1 MPGPVLELVVGLA
14 LGFVLPSS
22 TTASGAFVGTLGSL
36 GFLILM
42 FLVGVEFDL
51 RRIWR
56 SSTAAIAVGI
66 GLFGVSLGVS
76 DLVLGRDL
84 DASTLWVV
92 GGAATS
98 VGITVPVLYTQGWLK
113 NRFAQE
119 SILIGT
125 VAEFCY
131 VVVLNVMSVAP
142 SRGLNTTILLAT
154 GRTLAAVAAALALGY
169 AVRRARSAT
178 RTTSDAG
185 TGATT
190 PSR

>member
-1 MPGPVLELVVGLA
+1 M
-14 LGFVLPSS
+14 
-22 TTASGAFVGTLGSL
+22 
-36 GFLILM
+36 
-42 FLVGVEFDL
+42 
-51 RRIWR
+51 
-56 SSTAAIAVGI
+56 
-66 GLFGVSLGVS
+66 
-76 DLVLGRDL
+76 
-84 DASTLWVV
+84 
-92 GGAATS
+92 GGAATP

-113 NRFAQE
+113 NRLAQE
-119 SILIGT
+119 SILIGM

-142 SRGLNTTILLAT
+142 SRGLHTTILLAT

>member
-76 DLVLGRDL
+76 DLVLGRGL
-84 DASTLWVV
+84 DASTL
-92 GGAATS
+92 
-98 VGITVPVLYTQGWLK
+98 
-113 NRFAQE
+113 
-119 SILIGT
+119 
-125 VAEFCY
+125 
-131 VVVLNVMSVAP
+131 
-142 SRGLNTTILLAT
+142 
-154 GRTLAAVAAALALGY
+154 
-169 AVRRARSAT
+169 
-178 RTTSDAG
+178 
-185 TGATT
+185 
-190 PSR
+190 

>member
-113 NRFAQE
+113 NRLAQE
-119 SILIGT
+119 SILIGM

>member
-1 MPGPVLELVVGLA
+1 M
-14 LGFVLPSS
+14 
-22 TTASGAFVGTLGSL
+22 
-36 GFLILM
+36 
-42 FLVGVEFDL
+42 
-51 RRIWR
+51 
-56 SSTAAIAVGI
+56 
-66 GLFGVSLGVS
+66 
-76 DLVLGRDL
+76 
-84 DASTLWVV
+84 
-92 GGAATS
+92 GGAATP

-142 SRGLNTTILLAT
+142 SRGLHTTILLAT